1 MRFRKIAMI
10 ATSILVTATAL
21 IGASCGL
28 LDKIN
33 GGNSG
38 NGGNGGNGG
47 GDTPATAFISLDH
60 ESLDLT
66 LGDAG
71 VLVASYLKQ
80 AGKVLAFT
88 SSNDGVV
95 TVDNKGNLLAIAEG
109 SATITAEY
117 AGLTD
122 TCAVKVVLSGNVPTL
137 QLPYV
142 PYESVELA
150 NWSQLDLN
158 GEVLFN
164 KSVYTD
170 ATFEYALSDSSVGT
184 MENGVFTPSKVGT
197 TEIAIKGT
205 WRGKAYKTLEKTI
218 TVTVVEK

>member
-21 IGASCGL
+21 IGASCKTPGE
-28 LDKIN
+28 
-33 GGNSG
+33 GT
-38 NGGNGGNGG
+38 GNGGNGG

-71 VLVASYLKQ
+71 ALVASYLKQ
-80 AGKVLAFT
+80 AGKVLTFT

-122 TCAVKVVLSGNVPTL
+122 TCVVKVVLSGNVPTL